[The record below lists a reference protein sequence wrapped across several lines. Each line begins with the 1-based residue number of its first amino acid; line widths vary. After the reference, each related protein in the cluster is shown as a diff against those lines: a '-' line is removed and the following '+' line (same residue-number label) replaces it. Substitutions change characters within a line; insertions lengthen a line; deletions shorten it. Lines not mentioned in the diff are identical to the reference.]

1 MGCFPQHTDMSAC
14 SYAQACGN
22 CCSGL
27 SWLLWDRD
35 GPVDPAALRAEL
47 AAMPTEEL
55 TKMLEQME
63 ENVQVRVVDGGNAQT
78 EENVQEWVAE
88 QLCAGSSVGNGAL
101 KLFMFTRASA
111 RLAAFMDNA

>member
-63 ENVQVRVVDGGNAQT
+63 ENVQVRVVDGGNAQVRVAGGGEYT
-78 EENVQEWVAE
+78 VACGRQRRMFRSGWLSSCVQ
-88 QLCAGSSVGNGAL
+88 
-101 KLFMFTRASA
+101 
-111 RLAAFMDNA
+111 